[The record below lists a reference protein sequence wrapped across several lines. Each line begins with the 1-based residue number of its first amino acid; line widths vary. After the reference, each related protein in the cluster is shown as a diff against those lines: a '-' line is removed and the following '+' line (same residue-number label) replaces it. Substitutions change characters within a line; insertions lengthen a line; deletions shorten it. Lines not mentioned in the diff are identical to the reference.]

1 MIWCCSNIAHRFGV
15 VRVVN
20 VSVTNSDEKDMSSA
34 KEVVSIGQ
42 NIVTLTFIFIIVHL
56 NQSYLILDLIFFKS

>member
-42 NIVTLTFIFIIVHL
+42 NIVTVTL
-56 NQSYLILDLIFFKS
+56 

>member
-20 VSVTNSDEKDMSSA
+20 VTDEKDMSSA
-34 KEVVSIGQ
+34 KEVVSIGHR
-42 NIVTLTFIFIIVHL
+42 IVTIAFIFIIVHL
-56 NQSYLILDLIFFKS
+56 NQSHLILDLIVFKSKP

>member
-42 NIVTLTFIFIIVHL
+42 NIVTLTFIFIIVYL
-56 NQSYLILDLIFFKS
+56 NQSRLILDLIVFKS